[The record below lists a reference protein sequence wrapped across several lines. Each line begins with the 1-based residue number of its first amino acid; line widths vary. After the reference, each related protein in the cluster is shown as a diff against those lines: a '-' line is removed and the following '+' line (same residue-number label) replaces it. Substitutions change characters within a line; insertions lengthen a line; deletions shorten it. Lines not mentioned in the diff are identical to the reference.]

1 MQLKRKVLKQII
13 LIKHNRVKN
22 PNWPEANPIYKRSRG
37 FELRTTENKTS
48 QRSERDWNS
57 GPPNFKSSAL
67 TTRLR
72 CLLTCLAT
80 FLQNELNSDVARY
93 TTHIKPVLQQ
103 IRLLTGLN
111 VAGKTRTIAFELV
124 LQQKLQNKLHLFVAR
139 FTEALAVRAKMVLQ
153 LLFFSGFK
161 TAY

>member
-1 MQLKRKVLKQII
+1 MGEDLNSWLPRTNPASGQGGTGTRGI
-13 LIKHNRVKN
+13 LI
-22 PNWPEANPIYKRSRG
+22 
-37 FELRTTENKTS
+37 
-48 QRSERDWNS
+48 
-57 GPPNFKSSAL
+57 SSPAL
-67 TTRLR
+67 KPLGYAASS
-72 CLLTCLAT
+72 LVLHAT

-139 FTEALAVRAKMVLQ
+139 FTEALAVRAKIVLQ